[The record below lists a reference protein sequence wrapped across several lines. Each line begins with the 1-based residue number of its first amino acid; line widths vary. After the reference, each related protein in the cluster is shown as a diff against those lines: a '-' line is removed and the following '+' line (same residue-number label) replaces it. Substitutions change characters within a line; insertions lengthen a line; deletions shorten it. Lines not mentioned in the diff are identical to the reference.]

1 MVWICFMIQLK
12 PAMGSFIGSMRMSSR
27 RNIGG
32 LPLRALQFEADIH
45 EVVRRP
51 WAGVEERELVLVLLG
66 DVGDLIV
73 ERFRFL
79 AIDQERGVED
89 HLVAN
94 RFVRTRGDGGVA

>member
-12 PAMGSFIGSMRMSSR
+12 PAIGSFIGSMRMSSR

-32 LPLRALQFEADIH
+32 LPLRALQFQADID

-51 WAGVEERELVLVLLG
+51 RTGVEERELVLVLLG

-73 ERFRFL
+73 ERLGLL
-79 AIDQERGVED
+79 AIDQERGIED
-89 HLVAN
+89 HLVAD
-94 RFVRTRGDGGVA
+94 RFVGS